1 MTPTSKPVDR
11 RGFLRGLGTVLAL
24 PAMESVMPVG
34 RSFAAPATAANGAPL
49 RMAFLYVPNGVILDP
64 WRPQGVGT
72 EFKMGKTMQP
82 FAKHQKDLH
91 IFTGFE
97 HANGWAGKDGG
108 GDHARANATI
118 LTGARPRK
126 TAGSDIQLG
135 VSVDQLAAQSVGAET
150 RFRSLELTCDSV
162 RSSGGCDSGYSC
174 AYQFNVSW
182 RTPNTPATPE
192 PSPRLVFERL
202 FGSGSKEE
210 RAKSY
215 LARQQR
221 QRSILDFVMEDAN
234 ALNKQLGRNDQHKL
248 DEYLTGVREIEQ
260 RIESAEK
267 FGPPPDP
274 GVDAPE
280 EGIPGT
286 YEEHVRLMMDMQ
298 VLAFQTD
305 STRISTLLFAHDG
318 SNRSFGEIGVS
329 EGHHYLSHHQE
340 DKAKMAKITKIDEFY
355 SRQFAY
361 YLDRMSSLQDAQGG
375 SLLDNSM
382 VVYCSGLSDANRH
395 RHDDLPVIVAGK
407 GGGRLKTGR
416 HTKFGSNT
424 PMSNLHLR
432 LLHEMGVKAERFGDS
447 TGVCKEA

>member
-1 MTPTSKPVDR
+1 MPAGR
-11 RGFLRGLGTVLAL
+11 AL
-24 PAMESVMPVG
+24 S
-34 RSFAAPATAANGAPL
+34 APATATNGAPL
-49 RMAFLYVPNGVILDP
+49 RMAYLYIPNGVILDK
-64 WRPQGVGT
+64 WRPQGEGT
-72 EFKMGKTMQP
+72 EFKLGPTMQP
-82 FAKHQKDLH
+82 FAKHQKNLH

-97 HANGWAGKDGG
+97 HANGWSGGDGG

-126 TAGSDIQLG
+126 TAGSDIHLG
-135 VSVDQLAAQSVGAET
+135 VSADQLAAQQVGGET

-162 RSSGGCDSGYSC
+162 RASGGCDSGYSC
-174 AYQFNVSW
+174 AYQFNLSW
-182 RTPNTPATPE
+182 RSPTTPATPE
-192 PSPRLVFERL
+192 ASPRLVFERL

-221 QRSILDFVMEDAN
+221 QRSILDFVLDDAKV
-234 ALNKQLGRNDQHKL
+234 LNQKLGRNDQNKL

-260 RIESAEK
+260 RIESAER
-267 FGPPPDP
+267 FGPPADP
-274 GVDAPE
+274 GIEAPA
-280 EGIPGT
+280 EGIPGQ

-298 VLAFQTD
+298 ILAFQTD
-305 STRISTLLFAHDG
+305 STRISTLLLAHDG
-318 SNRSFGEIGVS
+318 SNLSFRDIGVS
-329 EGHHYLSHHQE
+329 EGHHHLSHHQN
-340 DKAKMAKITKIDEFY
+340 DAGKVAKIEKIDQFY

-361 YLDRMSSLQDAQGG
+361 YLDKMSSIQDAQGG

-382 VVYCSGLSDANRH
+382 VMYCSGLSDANRH

-416 HTKFGSNT
+416 HTKYGSNT

-432 LLHEMGVKAERFGDS
+432 LLNEMGVKADSFGDS